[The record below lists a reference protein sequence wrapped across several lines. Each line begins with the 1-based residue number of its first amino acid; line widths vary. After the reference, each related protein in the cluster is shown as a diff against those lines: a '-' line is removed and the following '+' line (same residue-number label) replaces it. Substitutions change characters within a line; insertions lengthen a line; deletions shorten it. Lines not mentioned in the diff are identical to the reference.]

1 MSRVHGP
8 RFSGD
13 GRQTTGYVT
22 RKHLPRRIFLRGMG
36 VAISLPLLDAMLPAL
51 TPLAR
56 AQARPRTRF
65 GAIYVPNGAIMES
78 WIPAAVGSG
87 FEFTPILEP
96 LEPFKDHLVVV
107 SNLTR
112 SHPGS
117 QVGDHAVSAAGFL
130 TGVWPKRTEAE
141 DVLANTTI
149 DQVVARRIGQ
159 DTPFPSLEVATEDFT
174 GYVGAC
180 SPGFNCAYLNTVSWS
195 SPSTPLP
202 MDINPRVVFERMFGQ
217 AGSPAER
224 AARTRDERSMLDS
237 VTAEARQL
245 QQRLGGRDRQRVSQ
259 YLDNLREIE
268 RRIQRTESRN
278 QTNVALDTPIGVP
291 NSFDEHAT
299 LMYDLL
305 AMAYQAD
312 VTRVFTFMLSRELSQ
327 RTYPSIGVTEQ
338 HHTISHHGNKPEAI
352 AQNVKINTYHAGLFA
367 KFVEKLKALPDGD
380 GSVLDHSLIFYGGG
394 MGNPNGHASD
404 PLPVLAVGGGVGKG
418 HRHLQLKPRT
428 PVGNLWLTVANKF
441 GDRMESF
448 GDSDGRVEDFF
459 A

>member
-1 MSRVHGP
+1 MFITKRYLSR
-8 RFSGD
+8 R
-13 GRQTTGYVT
+13 T
-22 RKHLPRRIFLRGMG
+22 FLRGAG
-36 VAISLPLLDAMLPAL
+36 VVVALPFLDAMVPAF

-65 GAIYVPNGAIMES
+65 GAIYVPNGAIMEQ
-78 WIPAAVGSG
+78 WIPEVVGAG
-87 FEFTPILEP
+87 FDFKPILKP
-96 LEPFKDHLVVV
+96 LEPFKDQMVVV
-107 SNLTR
+107 TNLTR

-149 DQVVARRIGQ
+149 DQVVARQIGQ
-159 DTPFPSLEVATEDFT
+159 DTAFPSLEVATEDFT

-180 SPGFNCAYLNTVSWS
+180 SPGFNCVYLNTVCWS

-217 AGSPAER
+217 GGSPAQR
-224 AARTRDERSMLDS
+224 AARVRDERSMLDS
-237 VTAEARQL
+237 VAAEARLL
-245 QQRLGGRDRQRVSQ
+245 QRNLDARDRQRVSD

-268 RRIQRTESRN
+268 RRIQRAESRGK
-278 QTNVALDTPIGVP
+278 TDVTLDVPVGVP
-291 NSFDEHAT
+291 DSFEEHVG
-299 LMYDLL
+299 LMYDL
-305 AMAYQAD
+305 MAVAYRAD

-327 RTYPSIGVTEQ
+327 RTYANIGVTEQ
-338 HHTISHHGNKPEAI
+338 HHSVSHHGNDPQKI
-352 AQNVKINTYHAGLFA
+352 AQNVKVNTYHMGLFA
-367 KFVEKLKALPDGD
+367 KFIETLKTTPDGD

-404 PLPVLAVGGGVGKG
+404 PLPVVALGGGVGKG
-418 HRHLQLKPRT
+418 HRHIKLKRQT
-428 PVGNLWLTVANKF
+428 PIGNLWLAVANHF
-441 GDRMESF
+441 GDEMHTF
-448 GDSDGRVEDFF
+448 GDSNGRVEDFF